1 MRTMK
6 RDKGR
11 KTLPNLFFNSF
22 VLSMFAFGGGST
34 IIALLQKRYVEE
46 LKWIDEKDMMDM
58 LTMAQSAPGATAVNT
73 SILIGY
79 RVMGL
84 KGALVSALATALP
97 PLLVIILVSTIYSW
111 LRTSVLASNALRA
124 MRACAVAMVASAALS
139 LLVSLLRRKDL
150 IQFLA
155 LIAAF
160 AAMLILRPSTYVV
173 ILCGLAAGLVHAFF
187 LARRDRKMGDAP

>member
-1 MRTMK
+1 MK
-6 RDKGR
+6 LDKGR

-84 KGALVSALATALP
+84 RGALVSALATALP
-97 PLLVIILVSTIYSW
+97 PLLAIILISTTYNW
-111 LRTSVLASNALRA
+111 LRTSTLASNALRA
-124 MRACAVAMVASAALS
+124 MRACAAAMVTSASLS
-139 LLVSLLRRKDL
+139 LLVSLLKRKDL
-150 IQFLA
+150 IQILV
-155 LIAAF
+155 LVAAF
-160 AAMLILRPSTYVV
+160 AVMLILRPSTYLI
-173 ILCGLAAGLVHAFF
+173 ILCGLAAVVIHAVF
-187 LARRDRKMGDAP
+187 LARRDRKGGEAP